1 MRPWVIVLLVIV
13 VLIVVMAAIFITIG
27 VLATPKGGSE
37 GLYFRGAY
45 LFL

>member
-1 MRPWVIVLLVIV
+1 VIVLLVIAVLVV
-13 VLIVVMAAIFITIG
+13 VLVAIFITIG

-37 GLYFRGAY
+37 GLCSRGAR